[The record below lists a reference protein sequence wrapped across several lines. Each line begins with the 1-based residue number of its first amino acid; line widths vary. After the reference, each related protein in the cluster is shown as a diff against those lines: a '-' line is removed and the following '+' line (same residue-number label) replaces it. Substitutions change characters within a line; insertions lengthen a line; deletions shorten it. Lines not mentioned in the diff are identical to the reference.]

1 MKNLNLLMIL
11 LVFCAC
17 AKHYESVVIEPFL
30 QKSFKVE
37 KNQAFLL
44 FVSKENEVI
53 HFVLT
58 DALGVPKLKKDFRNG
73 QFHSV
78 AFLHPNAEFDTLF
91 YEILKHIQKSEK
103 VKIAFEFEDYEVKEL

>member
-1 MKNLNLLMIL
+1 M
-11 LVFCAC
+11 
-17 AKHYESVVIEPFL
+17 
-30 QKSFKVE
+30 
-37 KNQAFLL
+37 L

-73 QFHSV
+73 QFKSV
-78 AFLHPNAEFDTLF
+78 AFLPPNTEFDTLF

-103 VKIAFEFEDYEVKEL
+103 VKIAFEFEDYGVKEL